1 MRAHLVKVFAIALVG
16 AIAASRSIGAGDAIS
31 QEGCMSQ
38 WLFNGVWRVE
48 VTKVDPLMDG
58 AQQVGWQVTEV
69 WRNGSTQEIAPG
81 DSVLQDQ
88 KIELKDGSSILASAT
103 TTGSLSLSGIASH
116 TFQTAAQFSYVQIFR
131 SPTGKVDPANKAQA
145 VDILFDGAKLSQYHS
160 KPQFT
165 THQYNFRFKLDC
177 VATGTAAQA
186 QGGATQVAAVPGCMN
201 QWLSNG
207 VWRVRATAISP
218 DMGNDGT
225 QQVGWMITE
234 DWVNL
239 FSRPIAPGGVN
250 VTDQQLTL
258 AGGNTVASSN
268 TAGTTMNFGELA
280 NRTFP
285 PGGSF
290 TYMQRFRQAP
300 FDVSDKPIRLL
311 FTFNAKA
318 QSLYPHGPYYKNPA
332 DIRVDLTCTK

>member
-1 MRAHLVKVFAIALVG
+1 VKLFSIALVG
-16 AIAASRSIGAGDAIS
+16 AIAVTRSVSAGDATS
-31 QEGCMSQ
+31 TAGCMNQ
-38 WLFNGVWRVE
+38 WLFNGVWRVQ

-58 AQQVGWQVTEV
+58 AQQVGWQVTEI
-69 WRNGSTQEIAPG
+69 WRNGSSQEIAPS

-103 TTGSLSLSGIASH
+103 TTGSLSLSGIAAH

-131 SPTGKVDPANKAQA
+131 SPTGNVDPANKAQA
-145 VDILFDGAKLSQYHS
+145 LDILFDGAKLSQFHT

-165 THQYNFRFKLDC
+165 TQQYNFRFKLDC
-177 VATGTAAQA
+177 VATNAAAQA

-207 VWRVRATAISP
+207 VWRVRATAIAP

-225 QQVGWMITE
+225 QQIGWMITE

-290 TYMQRFRQAP
+290 TYTQRFRQAP
-300 FDVSDKPIRLL
+300 FDASDKPIRLL